1 MEPTPQERMICQ
13 RRVRKEQQEL
23 MASPPPNVRI
33 GVAPDNNLKWYF
45 LIHDLHEER
54 FEGGEYIMQIILS
67 PRYPLTPPDFYMLTP
82 NGRFEVGKKLCFS
95 NSSIHGES
103 WSPMWNIRTMLL
115 GFVSFLLDPSTK
127 GIGHLNTPEAE
138 VKALA
143 EQSKAFNQENLA
155 EILQMIASQN
165 GL

>member
-1 MEPTPQERMICQ
+1 M
-13 RRVRKEQQEL
+13 

-33 GVAPDNNLKWYF
+33 GVDPGNNLKWYF

-127 GIGHLNTPEAE
+127 GVGHLNTPEAE

>member
-33 GVAPDNNLKWYF
+33 GVDPDNNLKWYF